1 MINKSKNRGGVRFE
15 QAAPYLRLTLTP
27 QIHEGMILGGEG
39 GGVERD
45 SQDGAGD
52 KGEGQPHPVSP
63 FGHQSGHPRSSPSSA
78 IRRRLLQIPSPE
90 WPPLLFTGPPR
101 RQGRGR
107 RAVGGGAADRI
118 RSRPPRAPPRT
129 RHGGGVRALPGRA
142 CGGGVQ
148 GRGEAVAV
156 AR

>member
-1 MINKSKNRGGVRFE
+1 VRSE

-27 QIHEGMILGGEG
+27 QIHEGMIR

-52 KGEGQPHPVSP
+52 EGGGQPHPVSP
-63 FGHQSGHPRSSPSSA
+63 FGHQSGRSCSSPSST
-78 IRRRLLQIPSPE
+78 IRRHPLQIPPSE

-107 RAVGGGAADRI
+107 RAVGGGAAGRI
-118 RSRPPRAPPRT
+118 RPRPPHAPPRM

-142 CGGGVQ
+142 CGGGAQ
-148 GRGEAVAV
+148 GRGEAAAV